1 MTLQAA
7 LKREMGF
14 PGGSAV
20 KKHPLM
26 QETPVDDGSISGLK
40 RSPGGGKWQPA
51 PVLLPGKPHGQ
62 WSLARSSPSGH
73 KKSKNT
79 EQLNTHAK
87 RE

>member
-1 MTLQAA
+1 MTLWAA

-20 KKHPLM
+20 KNHTLM
-26 QETPVDDGSISGLK
+26 QETPVDNGSISGLE
-40 RSPGGGKWQPA
+40 RSPEGGKWQPT
-51 PVLLPGKPHGQ
+51 PLLLPRKPHGQ
-62 WSLARSSPSGH
+62 WSLACSSPSGH

-87 RE
+87 RD